1 MKGTMMSV
9 DVADLTSGPSTRPG
23 DPRPSLLDVI
33 KQLELAVRS
42 HLDDIVRSAGITA
55 LQYTALTVLD
65 HHDGLS
71 LAQLA
76 RDSFVTPQSV
86 SDLVAN
92 LERND
97 LVRRDR
103 NPRNRRELIVSLTP
117 QGRKLLTTHAQ
128 AVAALEAQLTSGLTH
143 TQVGEFR
150 AQLDSCRRA
159 LAC

>member
-1 MKGTMMSV
+1 
-9 DVADLTSGPSTRPG
+9 
-23 DPRPSLLDVI
+23 VI

-42 HLDDIVRSAGITA
+42 HLDDIVKAAGITA

-86 SDLVAN
+86 ADMVAN

-103 NPRNRRELIVSLTP
+103 NPQNRRELIVSLTP
-117 QGRKLLTTHAQ
+117 QGRKLLSTYAHA
-128 AVAALEAQLTSGLTH
+128 VKALESKMTSALTPEQISVFRSQLN
-143 TQVGEFR
+143 
-150 AQLDSCRRA
+150 SCRVA
-159 LAC
+159 LGT